1 MEVQLKAALDSQK
14 DTSDTLSIAS
24 QKAEALQK
32 KLSHLTESKE
42 EQDKQLQVE
51 KAKHYATR
59 KAVVETCLLVGA
71 SCEETQEVEQLL
83 SAIQLQYQTTMERL
97 SQQGSS
103 QLENI
108 RLQKQVVDLTQ

>member
-1 MEVQLKAALDSQK
+1 MEVQLKSALDSQK

-24 QKAEALQK
+24 QKAESLQK
-32 KLSHLTESKE
+32 ELSHLTESKE

-51 KAKHYATR
+51 KAKHSATR
-59 KAVVETCLLVGA
+59 KAVVETCLLVGT

-97 SQQGSS
+97 SKQGT
-103 QLENI
+103 
-108 RLQKQVVDLTQ
+108 DLAL